1 MSFLLGSLDLNK
13 GISMVSQSVSQ
24 VSNTVNIN
32 IESVLSG
39 QPRGLSLFIS
49 EIRACKT
56 KEQERVR
63 VDAELGTVY
72 LRFISH
78 SDSVFPK

>member
-1 MSFLLGSLDLNK
+1 
-13 GISMVSQSVSQ
+13 MVSQSVSQ

-63 VDAELGTVY
+63 VDAELGIPEI
-72 LRFISH
+72 L
-78 SDSVFPK
+78 P

>member
-1 MSFLLGSLDLNK
+1 MNK
-13 GISMVSQSVSQ
+13 GLSMVSQSVSQ

-63 VDAELGTVY
+63 VDAELGILEILPEI
-72 LRFISH
+72 LRLIIST
-78 SDSVFPK
+78 

>member
-1 MSFLLGSLDLNK
+1 
-13 GISMVSQSVSQ
+13 MVSQSVSH

-39 QPRGLSLFIS
+39 QPRGLSIFIS

-56 KEQERVR
+56 KEEELTR
-63 VDAELGTVY
+63 VDAELGFHPLLY
-72 LRFISH
+72 SIISTY
-78 SDSVFPK
+78 FNLETME